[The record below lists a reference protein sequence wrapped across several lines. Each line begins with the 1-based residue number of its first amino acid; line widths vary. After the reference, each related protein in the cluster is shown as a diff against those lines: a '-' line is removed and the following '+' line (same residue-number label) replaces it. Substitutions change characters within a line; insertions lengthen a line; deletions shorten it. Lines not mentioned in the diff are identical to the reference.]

1 MPDGPE
7 TDEPLLPSVA
17 AGDRPAMEA
26 CLERYEGLVWALARR
41 MLGDG
46 PEAEDAVQDVFIELW
61 KSAGRF
67 DVRAGSESTFVVTV
81 ARRRLIDARRRKAR
95 RPAWDPI
102 ETLTVE
108 PAAETA
114 EPTLLDDAGLR
125 ALTAL
130 RGLPEEQRRLME
142 WALADGLSHSEI
154 AGRTGTPLGTVKSL
168 IRRGLARVREALEV
182 TA

>member
-7 TDEPLLPSVA
+7 TDEPLLPCVA
-17 AGDRPAMEA
+17 AGDRLAMES

-46 PEAEDAVQDVFIELW
+46 AEAEDGVQDVFIELW

-67 DVRAGSESTFVVTV
+67 DVQAGSEATFVVTV
-81 ARRRLIDARRRKAR
+81 ARRRLIDARRRRAR
-95 RPAWDPI
+95 RPDWDS
-102 ETLTVE
+102 LDALKSE
-108 PAAETA
+108 PAAETL
-114 EPTLLDDAGLR
+114 EPSRLDDAGLR
-125 ALTAL
+125 ALAAL
-130 RGLPEEQRRLME
+130 RELPDEQRRLME

-182 TA
+182 PA

>member
-1 MPDGPE
+1 MPDRPE
-7 TDEPLLPSVA
+7 PDEPLLPSVA
-17 AGDRPAMEA
+17 AGDRLAMES

-81 ARRRLIDARRRKAR
+81 ARRRLIDARRRRAR
-95 RPAWDPI
+95 RPAWDS
-102 ETLTVE
+102 LDALASE
-108 PAAETA
+108 PAAESA
-114 EPTLLDDAGLR
+114 EPSRLDDAGVR
-125 ALTAL
+125 ALAAL
-130 RGLPEEQRRLME
+130 RELPEEQRRLLE
-142 WALADGLSHSEI
+142 WALADGLSHAEI
-154 AGRTGTPLGTVKSL
+154 VGRTGTPLGTVKSL